1 MAIAIQHKRGI
12 LANRPALAA
21 GEFYCATDTNQVS
34 VGTVPT
40 IIGSPIVAKVDLT
53 AQVAAKA
60 TTLLFTP
67 AVTGFYRISIQLKL
81 TTVGTSPVVGPVT
94 ITFTDGDGSVAQS
107 VVMLLHSVTGTVV
120 TTTVNNT
127 TTTGT
132 VNGSM
137 VIFAKTAI
145 AVNYAI
151 AQSGT
156 IGSGQ
161 WSAHIRAELVG

>member
-1 MAIAIQHKRGI
+1 MAIQIQHKRGV

-21 GEFYCATDTNQVS
+21 GEFYVATDTNQVS
-34 VGTVPT
+34 VGATPVF
-40 IIGSPIVAKVDLT
+40 IGSPVVAAVNLT
-53 AQVAAKA
+53 AQTAAKA
-60 TTLLFTP
+60 ATTLFTP
-67 AVTGFYRISIQLKL
+67 VVTGFFRISIALKL

-94 ITFTDGDGSVAQS
+94 ITYTDGDGSVSQS
-107 VVMLLHSVTGTVV
+107 VVMLLHSTTGTVV

-127 TTTGT
+127 TTTSN

-137 VIFAKTAI
+137 VIFAKTAVAI
-145 AVNYAI
+145 QYAI

-161 WSAHIRAELVG
+161 WSAHIRCEAM

>member
-1 MAIAIQHKRGI
+1 MAIAIQHKRGV

-21 GEFYCATDTNQVS
+21 GEFYQATDTNQIF
-34 VGTVPT
+34 VGPT
-40 IIGSPIVAKVDLT
+40 PTQIGAPIAPPINLT

-67 AVTGFYRISIQLKL
+67 VVTGFFRISVVIKI

-94 ITFTDGDGSVAQS
+94 ITYTDGDGSVAQS
-107 VVMLLHSVTGTVV
+107 HVMLLQSVTGTVV
-120 TTTVNNT
+120 TTTVNNS

-137 VIFAKTAI
+137 VIFAKSGVAI
-145 AVNYAI
+145 NYAI

-156 IGSGQ
+156 IGAGQ
-161 WSAHIRAELVG
+161 WSAHIRCQSL

>member
-1 MAIAIQHKRGI
+1 MAIAIQHKRGV

-21 GEFYCATDTNQVS
+21 GEFYCATDSQQVS

-40 IIGSPIVAKVDLT
+40 IIGSPIVGKADLT
-53 AQVAAKA
+53 GQVAAKT

-67 AVTGFYRISIQLKL
+67 AITGHYRISIILKL

-94 ITFTDGDGSVAQS
+94 ITYTDGDGSVAQS
-107 VVMLLHSVTGTVV
+107 IVMLLQSVTGTVV

-127 TTTGT
+127 TTTSN
-132 VNGSM
+132 VNGSIH
-137 VIFAKTAI
+137 IFAKTGV
-145 AVNYAI
+145 AVNFAI

-156 IGSGQ
+156 IGAGV

>member
-1 MAIAIQHKRGI
+1 MAIAIQHKRGV
-12 LANRPALAA
+12 LANRPALLA
-21 GEFYCATDTNQVS
+21 GELYCATDSQQVS
-34 VGTVPT
+34 LGTVPT
-40 IIGSPIVAKVDLT
+40 IIGSPIVGKVDLT

-67 AVTGFYRISIQLKL
+67 SVTGFYRVSIQLKL

-107 VVMLLHSVTGTVV
+107 LVMLLQSVTGTVV

-127 TTTGT
+127 TTTSLVT
-132 VNGSM
+132 GSIT
-137 VIFAKTAI
+137 IFAKTAV

-156 IGSGQ
+156 IGAGQ
-161 WSAHIRAELVG
+161 WSAHLRAELVG